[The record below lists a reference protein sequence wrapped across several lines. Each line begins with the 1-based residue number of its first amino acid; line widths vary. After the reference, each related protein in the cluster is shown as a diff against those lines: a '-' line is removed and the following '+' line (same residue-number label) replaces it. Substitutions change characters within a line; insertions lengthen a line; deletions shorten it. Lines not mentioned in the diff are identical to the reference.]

1 MTKVNGNGGNN
12 QNLEAL
18 KAYYEA
24 LNTKKADKETKAA
37 GAKAPQKVQASAL
50 DAAAAQIWGIQ
61 LTKGV
66 DKSEAATAKRLEQA
80 FASSSFMASLNDLQG
95 IEEDFTAYAMA
106 NIKGVDR
113 EKLAKYMSKPL
124 SAETAAG
131 VCELAD
137 KLTV

>member
-1 MTKVNGNGGNN
+1 M
-12 QNLEAL
+12 
-18 KAYYEA
+18 
-24 LNTKKADKETKAA
+24 
-37 GAKAPQKVQASAL
+37 
-50 DAAAAQIWGIQ
+50 
-61 LTKGV
+61 
-66 DKSEAATAKRLEQA
+66 EQA

>member
-24 LNTKKADKETKAA
+24 LNTKKADNETKSA